1 MRFIRKRGC
10 ELFNIRRKTE
20 LMNYKADPELLK
32 NRTVLVTGA
41 GDGIGKIA
49 AQSFAKHGANV
60 ILLGKTR
67 TKLESVFDTIS
78 SETNTNPII
87 VQIDLANAQEE
98 QFKQLTVA
106 IEREFGRLD
115 GLLHNASILGS
126 KVPIESYD
134 TTSWKNVLDVN
145 LNAAFILTRELLPVM
160 RKSRD
165 ASIIF
170 TSSGVGRKGRAFWG
184 AYAVSKFA
192 IEGLAEVLAQ
202 ELENT
207 SNIRVNS
214 LNPGGTRTKMRA
226 QAYPAE
232 DPGTLPMALQHMA
245 LYLYLIGPDSKGIT
259 GEKFDAKTWE
269 GF

>member
-1 MRFIRKRGC
+1 MH
-10 ELFNIRRKTE
+10 
-20 LMNYKADPELLK
+20 YKADPELLK

-78 SETNTNPII
+78 SKTNTNPII

-134 TTSWKNVLDVN
+134 TTNWKNVLDVK

-160 RKSRD
+160 QKSRD

-170 TSSGVGRKGRAFWG
+170 TSS
-184 AYAVSKFA
+184 
-192 IEGLAEVLAQ
+192 
-202 ELENT
+202 
-207 SNIRVNS
+207 
-214 LNPGGTRTKMRA
+214 
-226 QAYPAE
+226 
-232 DPGTLPMALQHMA
+232 
-245 LYLYLIGPDSKGIT
+245 
-259 GEKFDAKTWE
+259 
-269 GF
+269 

>member
-1 MRFIRKRGC
+1 M
-10 ELFNIRRKTE
+10 
-20 LMNYKADPELLK
+20 
-32 NRTVLVTGA
+32 
-41 GDGIGKIA
+41 
-49 AQSFAKHGANV
+49 
-60 ILLGKTR
+60 
-67 TKLESVFDTIS
+67 
-78 SETNTNPII
+78 
-87 VQIDLANAQEE
+87 
-98 QFKQLTVA
+98 TVA

-134 TTSWKNVLDVN
+134 TTNWKNVLDVN

-160 RKSRD
+160 QKSRD

-192 IEGLAEVLAQ
+192 IEGLTEVLAQ

-232 DPGTLPMALQHMA
+232 DPGTLPMPLQHMA

>member
-1 MRFIRKRGC
+1 MK
-10 ELFNIRRKTE
+10 
-20 LMNYKADPELLK
+20 YKADPDLLK
-32 NRTVLVTGA
+32 NRTILVTGA

-49 AQSFAKHGANV
+49 AQSFANYGANI

-67 TKLESVFDTIS
+67 TKLESVFDIIS
-78 SETNTNPII
+78 TETNTNPII
-87 VQIDLANAQEE
+87 VHMDLANAEEE
-98 QFKQLTVA
+98 QFKTLTVA
-106 IEREFGRLD
+106 ITKEFGQLD

-145 LNAAFILTRELLPVM
+145 LNSAFILTRELLPVM
-160 RKSRD
+160 RKSND

-192 IEGLAEVLAQ
+192 IEGLTEILSQ

-207 SNIRVNS
+207 SDIRVNS

-232 DPGTLPMALQHMA
+232 DPNSLPIPLQHMA
-245 LYLYLIGPDSKGIT
+245 LYVYLIGPDSKGIT
-259 GEKFDAKTWE
+259 GKTFDVKTWN
-269 GF
+269 GV